1 MLILCHK
8 WKKKWHIKHLMEC
21 VYAHRCAHPHPHPHP
36 QISQEREVKGQNA
49 NNTEDIWVV
58 GSSYF
63 LVFLNF
69 W

>member
-1 MLILCHK
+1 MRTG
-8 WKKKWHIKHLMEC
+8 
-21 VYAHRCAHPHPHPHP
+21 AHVHTHTHAHT

-63 LVFLNF
+63 LVVLNF
-69 W
+69 